1 MTRLVPVPV
10 AAVALGVTE
19 DAVRQMFRRQRLTRY
34 GAPRRALV
42 DLGECEILRLG
53 HERAA

>member
-1 MTRLVPVPV
+1 MRLVPVPV
-10 AAVALGVTE
+10 AAVALNVKPDT
-19 DAVRQMFRRQRLTRY
+19 VRQMFKRGRLTRY
-34 GAPRRALV
+34 GGPRCAMV